1 MKLKKIEKLCKSA
14 GNVILCDEEA
24 VVDESEDDVTVAPI
38 RQWMGDGGALYPLD
52 GVPYLNEEAVYAIFD
67 VNAKQAEKLR
77 VSYYEQLPADL
88 CFTDFCAGEELL
100 EPVKLTMS
108 LGGVALHLLRDS
120 AGALLVI
127 KDEYRAPF
135 DNWKDCECY
144 KRVTERGTAYVAVKS
159 GCVLRGV
166 IMQYNC
172 IDADFV
178 EALGAVYN
186 AAGVAAAAKK
196 EGKRS

>member
-14 GNVILCDEEA
+14 GNVALCDEQA

-77 VSYYEQLPADL
+77 VSYNEQLPADL
-88 CFTDFCAGEELL
+88 CFDDVCPGEELL
-100 EPVKLTMS
+100 EPVKLAMS
-108 LGGVALHLLRDS
+108 LGGVALFLLRDRE
-120 AGALLVI
+120 GALLVI

-135 DNWKDCECY
+135 ENWKDCECF
-144 KRVTERGTAYVAVKS
+144 KRVTETGMAYVAVKS
-159 GCVLRGV
+159 GCILRGV

-172 IDADFV
+172 INADFV

-186 AAGVAAAAKK
+186 AAGVAAAAKRERK
-196 EGKRS
+196 E